1 MIEIKSEPINLYSRY
16 LRQRYGCRVY
26 RVAVDA
32 GFSCP
37 NRVGCRENVR
47 CTYCDEQ
54 GSRAPYLG
62 GVGGLRAQV
71 EEGIRFLRKRYGA
84 ELFMLYLQ
92 AFTNTFAPVDKLR
105 STYDYLLNLASFKEL
120 IVSTRPDCV
129 SEEVAELLGEYR
141 EPERDVWVELGL
153 QSASDAT
160 LRRIR
165 RGHTVRDFLEAY
177 RLLKR
182 FELKVAVHVI
192 FGLPGESRKD
202 IMRTVEL
209 VASQQADGI
218 KIHNLHVP
226 HGTEMFEEYLMGE
239 LTVPSS
245 RRHLEYTISAI
256 ERLPR
261 ETVVMRLTCDTPRD
275 RLAAPKRFW
284 EKAHFFELLKSEM
297 GQRNTYQGR
306 LYARGARV

>member
-1 MIEIKSEPINLYSRY
+1 MAGTSSEPIRLYSCY
-16 LRQRYGCRVY
+16 LRQKYGCRVY

-37 NRVGCRENVR
+37 NRGGRRENAG

-54 GSRAPYLG
+54 ASRAPYLR
-62 GVGGLRAQV
+62 GVEDLKAQV
-71 EEGIRFLRKRYGA
+71 EEGIRFLSKRYGA

-105 STYDYLLNLASFKEL
+105 STYDYLLNLASFREF

-129 SEEVAELLGEYR
+129 SQEIAELLGEYR
-141 EPERDVWVELGL
+141 EPQRDVWVELGL

-160 LRRIR
+160 LRRIK

-182 FELKVAVHVI
+182 YSLKVAVHLI
-192 FGLPGESRKD
+192 FGLPGETEAD
-202 IMRTVEL
+202 IRRTVEL
-209 VASQQADGI
+209 VASLKPDGI
-218 KIHNLHVP
+218 KIHNLHVLY
-226 HGTEMFEEYLMGE
+226 GTEMFEEYLKGE

-261 ETVVMRLTCDTPRD
+261 QTVVMRLTCDTPRD
-275 RLAAPKRFW
+275 RLAVPRQFW
-284 EKAHFFELLKSEM
+284 EKARFFESLKREM
-297 GQRNTYQGR
+297 GRRKTYQGR
-306 LYARGARV
+306 LYMACDA